1 MDCSMPGFPVHHQPT
16 PTACSHSSPPSR
28 WSNHL
33 TLCHPLL
40 LPSIFPST
48 RIFSNESVL
57 HIRWPKYWSFSISPS
72 NEYSGLIS
80 FKINWFD
87 LLDVQGILK
96 SLLQHHSLKA
106 SIRWHSAFFIEEGN
120 GNLLQYSCVE
130 NPMDRGA
137 WWAIVHWVTNSRTQL
152 KRLSMQ
158 PSLWSISH
166 ICTWILEKTIT
177 LTRQIVVSK
186 VMSLLFHML
195 SSFII
200 AFLPRSKCLLILW
213 PTVTIHSDF
222 GAQENKICHS
232 VHLFPICAL
241 KWWDQMPW
249 S

>member
-1 MDCSMPGFPVHHQPT
+1 MVLVVKTLGTCTLARHLLASAQDIRDAGSVPGLGR
-16 PTACSHSSPPSR
+16 SPGKG
-28 WSNHL
+28 H
-33 TLCHPLL
+33 
-40 LPSIFPST
+40 
-48 RIFSNESVL
+48 
-57 HIRWPKYWSFSISPS
+57 
-72 NEYSGLIS
+72 
-80 FKINWFD
+80 
-87 LLDVQGILK
+87 
-96 SLLQHHSLKA
+96 
-106 SIRWHSAFFIEEGN
+106 GN
-120 GNLLQYSCVE
+120 PLQYSCVE